1 MTESPFVVIS
11 ILNWNGWR
19 DTLECLESVR
29 GLDYPNWM
37 TVVVDNGSRNDSVER
52 IRAWA
57 KEALPD
63 QAAFVEYTRETALG
77 GGNPSSEAQLDA
89 AASPNRLVLIHDEE
103 NLGFTGGN
111 NVAIHY
117 SLHRS
122 ATAHYVFLLNND
134 ATVESDCLTCLVSVA
149 RSTDA
154 GIVGAAVLEERTKR
168 VIFCGRAPLVRHF
181 FSPFLKWQLPPPE
194 PNPGYWNASTAAGT
208 AMLISTRA
216 LEAVNAYSAHYL
228 DDRLFMYGEEH
239 AFCFEASKLGHE
251 TFLASEAVAY
261 HKGGRS
267 SGGWRGPLRCYYGN
281 RNRVLLANRELPFV
295 SNVLFH
301 IANVAFV
308 CALGIYHALRHRRA
322 SARAVLQG
330 VLDGYR
336 GISGKWKY
344 HDQGAPWADDQIV
357 SLSS

>member
-1 MTESPFVVIS
+1 MTESPFGVIS

-19 DTLECLESVR
+19 DTLKCLESVR
-29 GLDYPNWM
+29 RLDYPNYL
-37 TVVVDNGSRNDSVER
+37 TVVVDNCSWNDSVER

-63 QAAFVEYTRETALG
+63 QGAFVEYTRETALG

-89 AASPNRLVLIHDEE
+89 AESPNRLVLIRNEE

-117 SLHRS
+117 SLHRN
-122 ATAHYVFLLNND
+122 AAAHHVLLLNND

-154 GIVGAAVLEERTKR
+154 GVVGAAVLEEGTKR
-168 VIFCGRAPLVRHF
+168 ILFCGRAPLVRQF

-194 PNPGYWNASTAAGT
+194 PNPGYWNASVVMGS
-208 AMLISTRA
+208 AMLISTRS
-216 LEAVNAYSAHYL
+216 LEDVNAYSAHYL
-228 DDRLFMYGEEH
+228 DDRLFMYMEEH

-251 TFLASEAVAY
+251 TFLAAQAVAY
-261 HKGGRS
+261 HKRGRS
-267 SGGWRGPLRCYYGN
+267 SGGGKGPLRCYYGN
-281 RNRVLLANRELPFV
+281 RNRVLLANRMLPLV
-295 SNVLFH
+295 SKVLFH
-301 IANVAFV
+301 LANVSYVFAQS
-308 CALGIYHALRHRRA
+308 ITHAVRHRRA

-336 GISGKWKY
+336 GVGGKWKY
-344 HDQGAPWADDQIV
+344 HDQMASWTDDQIA